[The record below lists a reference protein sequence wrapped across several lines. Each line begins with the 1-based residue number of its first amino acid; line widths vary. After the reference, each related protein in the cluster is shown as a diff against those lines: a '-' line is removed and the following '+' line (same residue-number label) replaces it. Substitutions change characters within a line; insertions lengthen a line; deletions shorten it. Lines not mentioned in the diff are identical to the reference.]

1 MVGSA
6 SRSRP
11 SLTKCFSLPRLETR
25 TKESNMPASTG
36 VAETP
41 VRSESER
48 RWQGGSLSWVSG
60 PHHRPTAAPRGRGLS
75 VSVYVGTRKMVNY
88 A

>member
-1 MVGSA
+1 
-6 SRSRP
+6 
-11 SLTKCFSLPRLETR
+11 
-25 TKESNMPASTG
+25 MPASTG

-48 RWQGGSLSWVSG
+48 RWQGGRSLLGPSG
-60 PHHRPTAAPRGRGLS
+60 PHHRPTAASRGRGLS

>member
-1 MVGSA
+1 
-6 SRSRP
+6 
-11 SLTKCFSLPRLETR
+11 
-25 TKESNMPASTG
+25 MPASTG
-36 VAETP
+36 VAKTP

-48 RWQGGSLSWVSG
+48 RWQGGSLLCLVAC
-60 PHHRPTAAPRGRGLS
+60 PHHRPTTAPRGRGLS